1 MPKAYLFTQ
10 TLFHVELRERDRQ
23 ITLKGLTWLGPWSK
37 GGWLKGAVWC
47 PVLGQMCSLPP
58 SLQPRNFIS
67 SGGFVQLRRKGHYGV
82 PREICPV
89 IFTAVRW
96 GVRGHCAGYC
106 AASDW
111 LSEMQCR
118 TDSQVF
124 SCFLDMQIPCFWF
137 GWERWVSGSPN
148 DEIVCLS
155 VWGFQHYKFHI

>member
-1 MPKAYLFTQ
+1 MPRFTSLLNTEHLQLMPKAYLFTQ

-67 SGGFVQLRRKGHYGV
+67 SGGFVQLRRKGHYGL

-111 LSEMQCR
+111 LALRDAVPYWLSSIQLFLRYANPLFLIWLGEMG
-118 TDSQVF
+118 V
-124 SCFLDMQIPCFWF
+124 
-137 GWERWVSGSPN
+137 WVS
-148 DEIVCLS
+148 
-155 VWGFQHYKFHI
+155 